1 MRPNSRGKFFCYHHT
16 LFFPRRQIFAPLL
29 HILAL
34 ILRKG
39 SGAVKKILAVLAA
52 ISLLASCAPSAE
64 AGNTKEAKGCIAL
77 TFDDGPS
84 GAITERLLDGLTAR
98 NVKATFFLCGY
109 RIEKYP
115 EIAQRMASCGHE
127 LGLHSNRH
135 DYMQHMTKEEALDD
149 LSECQSILTETT
161 GVTAKLFRPPGG
173 LYSQDLLAASKE
185 LGLSVVFWSVDPH
198 DWDKE
203 KSAQV
208 LPYLL
213 SHAAAGDVILMHDL
227 TEHSVSAA
235 LSFIDTM
242 RARGFEFCTVSEL
255 AALSGVT
262 LAPGTYYNR
271 FPH

>member
-1 MRPNSRGKFFCYHHT
+1 MKR
-16 LFFPRRQIFAPLL
+16 L
-29 HILAL
+29 
-34 ILRKG
+34 
-39 SGAVKKILAVLAA
+39 LAVLTA
-52 ISLLASCAPSAE
+52 ISLVFSCAPSVE
-64 AGNTKEAKGCIAL
+64 AGNTKEAAGYIAL

-84 GAITERLLDGLTAR
+84 GAITEKLLDGLAAR

-109 RIEKYP
+109 RIEKFP
-115 EIAQRMASCGHE
+115 EIAQRMAEEGHE

-149 LSECQSILTETT
+149 LAECQSILTEST
-161 GVTAKLFRPPGG
+161 GVSARLFRPPGG
-173 LYSQDLLAASKE
+173 LYSQALLAASRE

-213 SHAAAGDVILMHDL
+213 SHASAGDIVLMHDL

-242 RARGFEFCTVSEL
+242 YAKGYEFCTVSEL
-255 AALSGVT
+255 AALSGET
-262 LAPGTYYNR
+262 LSPGTYYNR

>member
-1 MRPNSRGKFFCYHHT
+1 MKR
-16 LFFPRRQIFAPLL
+16 L
-29 HILAL
+29 
-34 ILRKG
+34 
-39 SGAVKKILAVLAA
+39 LAVLTA
-52 ISLLASCAPSAE
+52 ISLVFSCAPSVE
-64 AGNTKEAKGCIAL
+64 AGNTKEAAGYIAL

-84 GAITERLLDGLTAR
+84 GAITEKLLDGLAAR

-109 RIEKYP
+109 RIEKFP
-115 EIAQRMASCGHE
+115 EIAQRMAEEGHE

-149 LSECQSILTETT
+149 LAECQSILTEST
-161 GVTAKLFRPPGG
+161 GVSARLFRPPGG
-173 LYSQDLLAASKE
+173 LYSQALLAASRE

-213 SHAAAGDVILMHDL
+213 SHASAGDIILMHDL

-242 RARGFEFCTVSEL
+242 YAKGYEFCTVSEL
-255 AALSGVT
+255 AALSGET
-262 LAPGTYYNR
+262 LSPGTYYNR

>member
-1 MRPNSRGKFFCYHHT
+1 MKR
-16 LFFPRRQIFAPLL
+16 L
-29 HILAL
+29 
-34 ILRKG
+34 
-39 SGAVKKILAVLAA
+39 LAVLTA
-52 ISLLASCAPSAE
+52 ISLVFSCAPSVE
-64 AGNTKEAKGCIAL
+64 AGNTKEAAGYIAL

-84 GAITERLLDGLTAR
+84 GAITEKLLDGLAAR

-109 RIEKYP
+109 RIETFP
-115 EIAQRMASCGHE
+115 EIAQRMAEEGHE

-149 LSECQSILTETT
+149 LAECQSILTEST
-161 GVTAKLFRPPGG
+161 GVSARLFRPPGG
-173 LYSQDLLAASKE
+173 LYSQALLAASRE
-185 LGLSVVFWSVDPH
+185 LGLSIVFWSVDPH

-213 SHAAAGDVILMHDL
+213 SHASAGDIILMHDL

-242 RARGFEFCTVSEL
+242 YAKGYEFCTVSEL
-255 AALSGVT
+255 AALSGET
-262 LAPGTYYNR
+262 LSSGTYYNR

>member
-1 MRPNSRGKFFCYHHT
+1 MKR
-16 LFFPRRQIFAPLL
+16 L
-29 HILAL
+29 
-34 ILRKG
+34 
-39 SGAVKKILAVLAA
+39 LAVLTA
-52 ISLLASCAPSAE
+52 ISLVFSCAPSVE
-64 AGNTKEAKGCIAL
+64 AGNTKEAAGYIAL

-84 GAITERLLDGLTAR
+84 GAITETLLDGLAAR

-109 RIEKYP
+109 RIETFP
-115 EIAQRMASCGHE
+115 EIAQRMAEEGHE

-149 LSECQSILTETT
+149 LAECQSILTEST
-161 GVTAKLFRPPGG
+161 GVSARLFRPPGG
-173 LYSQDLLAASKE
+173 LYSQALLAASRE

-203 KSAQV
+203 KSSQV

-213 SHAAAGDVILMHDL
+213 SHASAGDIILMHDL

-242 RARGFEFCTVSEL
+242 YAKGYEFCTVSEL
-255 AALSGVT
+255 AALSGET
-262 LAPGTYYNR
+262 LSPGTYYNR

>member
-1 MRPNSRGKFFCYHHT
+1 MKR
-16 LFFPRRQIFAPLL
+16 LL
-29 HILAL
+29 AAL
-34 ILRKG
+34 M
-39 SGAVKKILAVLAA
+39 A
-52 ISLLASCAPSAE
+52 ISLALSCAPSAG
-64 AGNTKEAKGCIAL
+64 AGNTTETAGYIAL

-84 GAITERLLDGLTAR
+84 GAITEKLLDGLAAR

-109 RIEKYP
+109 RIETFP
-115 EIAQRMASCGHE
+115 EIAQRMAEEGHE

-149 LSECQSILTETT
+149 LAECQSILTEST
-161 GVTAKLFRPPGG
+161 GVSARLFRPPGG
-173 LYSQDLLAASKE
+173 LYSQALLAASRE

-203 KSAQV
+203 KSSQV

-213 SHAAAGDVILMHDL
+213 SHASAGDIILMHDL

-242 RARGFEFCTVSEL
+242 YAKGYEFCTVSEL
-255 AALSGVT
+255 AALSGKT
-262 LAPGTYYNR
+262 LSSGTYYNR

>member
-1 MRPNSRGKFFCYHHT
+1 MKR
-16 LFFPRRQIFAPLL
+16 LL
-29 HILAL
+29 AAL
-34 ILRKG
+34 M
-39 SGAVKKILAVLAA
+39 A
-52 ISLLASCAPSAE
+52 ISLALSCAPSAG
-64 AGNTKEAKGCIAL
+64 AGNTKEPAGYIAL

-84 GAITERLLDGLTAR
+84 GAITEKLLDGLAAR

-109 RIEKYP
+109 RIEKFP
-115 EIAQRMASCGHE
+115 EIAQRMAEEGHE

-149 LSECQSILTETT
+149 LAECQSILTEST
-161 GVTAKLFRPPGG
+161 GVSARLFRPPGG
-173 LYSQDLLAASKE
+173 LYSQALLAASRE

-213 SHAAAGDVILMHDL
+213 SHASAGDIILMHDL

-242 RARGFEFCTVSEL
+242 
-255 AALSGVT
+255 
-262 LAPGTYYNR
+262 
-271 FPH
+271 

>member
-1 MRPNSRGKFFCYHHT
+1 MKR
-16 LFFPRRQIFAPLL
+16 L
-29 HILAL
+29 
-34 ILRKG
+34 
-39 SGAVKKILAVLAA
+39 LAVLTAF
-52 ISLLASCAPSAE
+52 SLALSCAPSAG
-64 AGNTKEAKGCIAL
+64 AGNTTETADYIAL

-84 GAITERLLDGLTAR
+84 GAITEKLLDGLAAR

-109 RIEKYP
+109 RIEKFP
-115 EIAQRMASCGHE
+115 EIAQRMAEEGHE

-149 LSECQSILTETT
+149 LAECQSILTEST
-161 GVTAKLFRPPGG
+161 GVSARLFRPPGG
-173 LYSQDLLAASKE
+173 LYSQALLAASRE

-203 KSAQV
+203 KSSQV

-213 SHAAAGDVILMHDL
+213 SHASAGDIILMHDL

-242 RARGFEFCTVSEL
+242 YAKGYEFCTVSEL
-255 AALSGVT
+255 AALSGKT
-262 LAPGTYYNR
+262 LSSGTYYNR

>member
-1 MRPNSRGKFFCYHHT
+1 MKRF
-16 LFFPRRQIFAPLL
+16 
-29 HILAL
+29 LAL
-34 ILRKG
+34 LT
-39 SGAVKKILAVLAA
+39 A
-52 ISLLASCAPSAE
+52 ISLAVSCVPGAK
-64 AGNTKEAKGCIAL
+64 AGDAKESQGCIAL

-84 GAITERLLDGLTAR
+84 GAITEKLLDGLAAR

-109 RIEKYP
+109 RIEKFP
-115 EIAQRMASCGHE
+115 EIAQRMAEEGHE

-149 LSECQSILTETT
+149 LSECQSILTEST
-161 GVTAKLFRPPGG
+161 GVSARLFRPPGG
-173 LYSQDLLAASKE
+173 LYSQALLAASRE

-213 SHAAAGDVILMHDL
+213 SHASAGDIILMHDL

-242 RARGFEFCTVSEL
+242 YAKGYEFCTVSEL
-255 AALSGVT
+255 AALSGET
-262 LAPGTYYNR
+262 LSPGTYYNR

>member
-1 MRPNSRGKFFCYHHT
+1 MKR
-16 LFFPRRQIFAPLL
+16 L
-29 HILAL
+29 
-34 ILRKG
+34 
-39 SGAVKKILAVLAA
+39 LAVLTA
-52 ISLLASCAPSAE
+52 ISLVFSCAPSVE
-64 AGNTKEAKGCIAL
+64 AGNTKEAAGYIAL

-84 GAITERLLDGLTAR
+84 GAITEKLLDGLAAR

-109 RIEKYP
+109 RIETFP
-115 EIAQRMASCGHE
+115 EIAQRMAEEGHE

-149 LSECQSILTETT
+149 LAECQSILTEST
-161 GVTAKLFRPPGG
+161 GVSARLFRPPGG
-173 LYSQDLLAASKE
+173 LYSQALLAASRE

-203 KSAQV
+203 KSSQV

-213 SHAAAGDVILMHDL
+213 SHASAGDIILMHDL

-242 RARGFEFCTVSEL
+242 YAKGYEFCTVSEL
-255 AALSGVT
+255 AALSGET
-262 LAPGTYYNR
+262 LSSGTYYNR

>member
-1 MRPNSRGKFFCYHHT
+1 MKR
-16 LFFPRRQIFAPLL
+16 L
-29 HILAL
+29 
-34 ILRKG
+34 
-39 SGAVKKILAVLAA
+39 LAVLTA
-52 ISLLASCAPSAE
+52 ISLAVSCVPGAK
-64 AGNTKEAKGCIAL
+64 AGDTKESQSCIAL

-84 GAITERLLDGLTAR
+84 GAITETLLDGLAAR

-109 RIEKYP
+109 RIETFP
-115 EIAQRMASCGHE
+115 EIAQRMAEEGHE

-149 LSECQSILTETT
+149 LSECQSILTEVT

-173 LYSQDLLAASKE
+173 LYSQDLLDASRE
-185 LGLSVVFWSVDPH
+185 LGLSIVFWSVDPH

-213 SHAAAGDVILMHDL
+213 SHASAGDIILMHDL

-242 RARGFEFCTVSEL
+242 RANGYEFCTVSEL
-255 AALSGVT
+255 AALSGET
-262 LAPGTYYNR
+262 LSSGTYYNR

>member
-1 MRPNSRGKFFCYHHT
+1 MKR
-16 LFFPRRQIFAPLL
+16 L
-29 HILAL
+29 
-34 ILRKG
+34 
-39 SGAVKKILAVLAA
+39 LAVLTA
-52 ISLLASCAPSAE
+52 ISLAFSCAVRAG
-64 AGNTKEAKGCIAL
+64 AGNTTETADYIAL

-84 GAITERLLDGLTAR
+84 GAITEKLLDGLAAR

-109 RIEKYP
+109 RIEKFP
-115 EIAQRMASCGHE
+115 EIAQRMAEEGHE

-149 LSECQSILTETT
+149 LAECQSILTEVT

-173 LYSQDLLAASKE
+173 LYSQDLLDASRE
-185 LGLSVVFWSVDPH
+185 LGLSIVFWSVDPH

-213 SHAAAGDVILMHDL
+213 SHASAGDIILMHDL

-242 RARGFEFCTVSEL
+242 RANGYEFCTVSEL
-255 AALSGVT
+255 AALSGET
-262 LAPGTYYNR
+262 LSSGTYYNR

>member
-1 MRPNSRGKFFCYHHT
+1 MKR
-16 LFFPRRQIFAPLL
+16 L
-29 HILAL
+29 
-34 ILRKG
+34 
-39 SGAVKKILAVLAA
+39 LAVLTA
-52 ISLLASCAPSAE
+52 ISLVFSCAPSVE
-64 AGNTKEAKGCIAL
+64 AGNTKEPAGYIAL

-84 GAITERLLDGLTAR
+84 GAITEKLLDGLAAR

-109 RIEKYP
+109 RIETFP
-115 EIAQRMASCGHE
+115 EIAQRMAEEGHE

-149 LSECQSILTETT
+149 LAECQSILTEST
-161 GVTAKLFRPPGG
+161 GVSARLFRPPGG
-173 LYSQDLLAASKE
+173 LYSQALLAASRE

-203 KSAQV
+203 KSSQV

-213 SHAAAGDVILMHDL
+213 SHASAGDIILMHDL

-242 RARGFEFCTVSEL
+242 YAKGYEFCTVSEL
-255 AALSGVT
+255 AALSGET
-262 LAPGTYYNR
+262 LSPGTYYNR

>member
-1 MRPNSRGKFFCYHHT
+1 MKR
-16 LFFPRRQIFAPLL
+16 L
-29 HILAL
+29 
-34 ILRKG
+34 
-39 SGAVKKILAVLAA
+39 LAVLTA
-52 ISLLASCAPSAE
+52 ISLVFSCAPSVE
-64 AGNTKEAKGCIAL
+64 AGNTKEAAGYIAL

-84 GAITERLLDGLTAR
+84 GAITEKLLDGLAAR

-109 RIEKYP
+109 RIETFP
-115 EIAQRMASCGHE
+115 EIAQRMAEEGHE

-149 LSECQSILTETT
+149 LAECQSILTEST
-161 GVTAKLFRPPGG
+161 GVSARLFRPPGG
-173 LYSQDLLAASKE
+173 LYSQALLAASRE

-203 KSAQV
+203 KSSQV

-213 SHAAAGDVILMHDL
+213 SHASAGDIVLMHDL

-242 RARGFEFCTVSEL
+242 YAKGYEFCTVSEL
-255 AALSGVT
+255 AALSGET
-262 LAPGTYYNR
+262 LSPGTYYNR

>member
-1 MRPNSRGKFFCYHHT
+1 MKR
-16 LFFPRRQIFAPLL
+16 L
-29 HILAL
+29 
-34 ILRKG
+34 
-39 SGAVKKILAVLAA
+39 LAVLTA
-52 ISLLASCAPSAE
+52 ISLVFSCAPSVE
-64 AGNTKEAKGCIAL
+64 AGNTKEAAGYIAL

-84 GAITERLLDGLTAR
+84 GAITEKLLDGLAAR

-109 RIEKYP
+109 RIETFP
-115 EIAQRMASCGHE
+115 EIAQRMAEEGHE

-149 LSECQSILTETT
+149 LAECQSILTEST
-161 GVTAKLFRPPGG
+161 GVSARLFRPPGG
-173 LYSQDLLAASKE
+173 LYSQALLAASRE

-203 KSAQV
+203 KSSQV
-208 LPYLL
+208 LPYVL
-213 SHAAAGDVILMHDL
+213 SHASAGDIILMHDL

-242 RARGFEFCTVSEL
+242 YAKGYEFCTVSEL
-255 AALSGVT
+255 AALSGET
-262 LAPGTYYNR
+262 LSPGTYYNR

>member
-1 MRPNSRGKFFCYHHT
+1 MKR
-16 LFFPRRQIFAPLL
+16 LL
-29 HILAL
+29 AAL
-34 ILRKG
+34 M
-39 SGAVKKILAVLAA
+39 A
-52 ISLLASCAPSAE
+52 ISLAFSCAVRAG
-64 AGNTKEAKGCIAL
+64 AGNTTETADYIAL

-84 GAITERLLDGLTAR
+84 GAITEKLLDGLAAR

-109 RIEKYP
+109 RIETFP
-115 EIAQRMASCGHE
+115 EIAQRMAEEGHE

-149 LSECQSILTETT
+149 LAECQSILTEST
-161 GVTAKLFRPPGG
+161 GVSARLFRPPGG
-173 LYSQDLLAASKE
+173 LYSQALLAASRE

-213 SHAAAGDVILMHDL
+213 SHASAGDIILMHDL

-242 RARGFEFCTVSEL
+242 YAKGYEFCTVSEL
-255 AALSGVT
+255 AALSGET
-262 LAPGTYYNR
+262 LSPGTYYNR

>member
-1 MRPNSRGKFFCYHHT
+1 MKR
-16 LFFPRRQIFAPLL
+16 LL
-29 HILAL
+29 AAL
-34 ILRKG
+34 M
-39 SGAVKKILAVLAA
+39 A
-52 ISLLASCAPSAE
+52 ISLALSCAPSAG
-64 AGNTKEAKGCIAL
+64 AGNTTETAGYIAL

-84 GAITERLLDGLTAR
+84 GAITEKLLDGLAAR

-109 RIEKYP
+109 RIEKFP
-115 EIAQRMASCGHE
+115 EIAQRMAEEGHE

-149 LSECQSILTETT
+149 LAECQSILTEST
-161 GVTAKLFRPPGG
+161 GVSARLFRPPGG
-173 LYSQDLLAASKE
+173 LYSQALLAASRE

-203 KSAQV
+203 KSSQV

-213 SHAAAGDVILMHDL
+213 SHASAGDIILMHDL

-242 RARGFEFCTVSEL
+242 YAKGYEFCTVSEL
-255 AALSGVT
+255 AALSGET
-262 LAPGTYYNR
+262 LSPGTYYNR

>member
-1 MRPNSRGKFFCYHHT
+1 MKR
-16 LFFPRRQIFAPLL
+16 L
-29 HILAL
+29 
-34 ILRKG
+34 
-39 SGAVKKILAVLAA
+39 LAVLTAF
-52 ISLLASCAPSAE
+52 SLALSCAPSAG
-64 AGNTKEAKGCIAL
+64 AGNTTETADYIAL

-84 GAITERLLDGLTAR
+84 GAITEKLLDGLAAR

-109 RIEKYP
+109 RIEKFP
-115 EIAQRMASCGHE
+115 EIAQRMAEEGHE

-149 LSECQSILTETT
+149 LAECQSILTEST
-161 GVTAKLFRPPGG
+161 GVSARLFRPPGG
-173 LYSQDLLAASKE
+173 LYSQALLAASRE

-213 SHAAAGDVILMHDL
+213 SHASAGDIILMHDL

-242 RARGFEFCTVSEL
+242 HAKGYEFCTVSEL
-255 AALSGVT
+255 AALSGET
-262 LAPGTYYNR
+262 LSPGTYYNR

>member
-1 MRPNSRGKFFCYHHT
+1 MKK
-16 LFFPRRQIFAPLL
+16 LL
-29 HILAL
+29 SGL
-34 ILRKG
+34 I
-39 SGAVKKILAVLAA
+39 A
-52 ISLLASCAPSAE
+52 ISLIVSCAIPAG
-64 AGNTKEAKGCIAL
+64 AGNTKGPKGCIAL

-84 GAITERLLDGLTAR
+84 GAITEKLLDGLAAR
-98 NVKATFFLCGY
+98 NVKVTFFLCGY

-115 EIAQRMASCGHE
+115 EIAQRMAEDGHE
-127 LGLHSNRH
+127 LALHSNRH

-149 LSECQSILTETT
+149 LTDCQSILTETT

-173 LYSQDLLAASKE
+173 LYSQDLLSASRE
-185 LGLSVVFWSVDPH
+185 LGLSVVFWSIDPH

-203 KSAQV
+203 NSAQV

-213 SHAAAGDVILMHDL
+213 SHASAGDVVLMHDL

>member
-1 MRPNSRGKFFCYHHT
+1 MKR
-16 LFFPRRQIFAPLL
+16 L
-29 HILAL
+29 
-34 ILRKG
+34 
-39 SGAVKKILAVLAA
+39 LAVLTA
-52 ISLLASCAPSAE
+52 ISLVFSCAPSVE
-64 AGNTKEAKGCIAL
+64 AGNTKEAAGYIAL

-84 GAITERLLDGLTAR
+84 GAITEKLLDGLAAR

-109 RIEKYP
+109 RIETFP
-115 EIAQRMASCGHE
+115 EIAQRMAEEGHE

-149 LSECQSILTETT
+149 LAECPSILTEST
-161 GVTAKLFRPPGG
+161 GVSARLFRPPGG
-173 LYSQDLLAASKE
+173 LYSQALLAASRE

-203 KSAQV
+203 KSSQV

-213 SHAAAGDVILMHDL
+213 SHASAGDIILMHDL

-242 RARGFEFCTVSEL
+242 YAKGYEFCTVSEL
-255 AALSGVT
+255 AALSGET
-262 LAPGTYYNR
+262 LSPGTYYNR

>member
-1 MRPNSRGKFFCYHHT
+1 MKR
-16 LFFPRRQIFAPLL
+16 LL
-29 HILAL
+29 AAL
-34 ILRKG
+34 M
-39 SGAVKKILAVLAA
+39 A
-52 ISLLASCAPSAE
+52 ISLALSCAPSAG
-64 AGNTKEAKGCIAL
+64 AGNTTETADYIAL

-84 GAITERLLDGLTAR
+84 GAITEKLLDGLAAR

-109 RIEKYP
+109 RIEKFP
-115 EIAQRMASCGHE
+115 EIAQRMAEEGHE

-149 LSECQSILTETT
+149 LAECQSILTEST
-161 GVTAKLFRPPGG
+161 GVSARLFRPPGG
-173 LYSQDLLAASKE
+173 LYSQALLAASQE
-185 LGLSVVFWSVDPH
+185 LGLSIVFWSVDPH

-213 SHAAAGDVILMHDL
+213 SHASAGDIILMHDL

-242 RARGFEFCTVSEL
+242 YAKGYEFCTVSEL
-255 AALSGVT
+255 AALSGET
-262 LAPGTYYNR
+262 LSPGTYYNR

>member
-1 MRPNSRGKFFCYHHT
+1 MKR
-16 LFFPRRQIFAPLL
+16 L
-29 HILAL
+29 
-34 ILRKG
+34 
-39 SGAVKKILAVLAA
+39 LAVLTA
-52 ISLLASCAPSAE
+52 ISLVFSCAPSVE
-64 AGNTKEAKGCIAL
+64 AGNTKEAAGYIAL

-84 GAITERLLDGLTAR
+84 GAITEKLLDGLAAR

-109 RIEKYP
+109 RIEKFP
-115 EIAQRMASCGHE
+115 EIAQRMAEEGHE

-149 LSECQSILTETT
+149 LAECQSILTEST
-161 GVTAKLFRPPGG
+161 GVSARLFRPPGG
-173 LYSQDLLAASKE
+173 LYSQALLAASRE
-185 LGLSVVFWSVDPH
+185 LGLSIVFWSVDPH

-203 KSAQV
+203 KSSQV

-213 SHAAAGDVILMHDL
+213 SHASAGDIILMHDL

-242 RARGFEFCTVSEL
+242 YAKGYEFCTVSEL
-255 AALSGVT
+255 AALSGET
-262 LAPGTYYNR
+262 LSPGTYYNR

>member
-1 MRPNSRGKFFCYHHT
+1 MKR
-16 LFFPRRQIFAPLL
+16 L
-29 HILAL
+29 
-34 ILRKG
+34 
-39 SGAVKKILAVLAA
+39 LAVLTAF
-52 ISLLASCAPSAE
+52 LLAFSCAVRAG
-64 AGNTKEAKGCIAL
+64 AGNTTETAGYIAL

-84 GAITERLLDGLTAR
+84 GAITEKLLDGLAAR

-109 RIEKYP
+109 RIETFP
-115 EIAQRMASCGHE
+115 EIAQRMAEEGHE
-127 LGLHSNRH
+127 LGLHSTRH

-149 LSECQSILTETT
+149 LAECQSILTEST
-161 GVTAKLFRPPGG
+161 GVSARLFRPPGG
-173 LYSQDLLAASKE
+173 LYSQALLAASRE

-203 KSAQV
+203 KSSQV

-213 SHAAAGDVILMHDL
+213 SHASAGDIILMHDL

-242 RARGFEFCTVSEL
+242 YAKGYEFCTVSEL
-255 AALSGVT
+255 AALSGET
-262 LAPGTYYNR
+262 LSPGTYYNR

>member
-1 MRPNSRGKFFCYHHT
+1 MKR
-16 LFFPRRQIFAPLL
+16 L
-29 HILAL
+29 
-34 ILRKG
+34 
-39 SGAVKKILAVLAA
+39 LAVLTA
-52 ISLLASCAPSAE
+52 ISLVFSCAPSVE
-64 AGNTKEAKGCIAL
+64 AGNTKEAAGYIAL

-84 GAITERLLDGLTAR
+84 GAITEKLLDGLAAR

-109 RIEKYP
+109 RIETFP
-115 EIAQRMASCGHE
+115 EIAQRMAEEGHE

-149 LSECQSILTETT
+149 LAECQSILTEST
-161 GVTAKLFRPPGG
+161 GVSARLFRPPGG
-173 LYSQDLLAASKE
+173 LYSQALLAASRE

-203 KSAQV
+203 KSSQV

-213 SHAAAGDVILMHDL
+213 SHASAGDIILMHDL

-242 RARGFEFCTVSEL
+242 YAKGYEFCTVSEL
-255 AALSGVT
+255 AALSGET
-262 LAPGTYYNR
+262 LSPGTYYNR
-271 FPH
+271 FPY

>member
-1 MRPNSRGKFFCYHHT
+1 MKR
-16 LFFPRRQIFAPLL
+16 L
-29 HILAL
+29 
-34 ILRKG
+34 
-39 SGAVKKILAVLAA
+39 LAVLTA
-52 ISLLASCAPSAE
+52 ISLVFSCAPSVE
-64 AGNTKEAKGCIAL
+64 AGNTKEAAGYIAL

-84 GAITERLLDGLTAR
+84 GAITEKLLDGLAAR

-109 RIEKYP
+109 RIETFP
-115 EIAQRMASCGHE
+115 EIAQRMAEEGHE

-135 DYMQHMTKEEALDD
+135 NYMQHMTKEEALDD
-149 LSECQSILTETT
+149 LAECQSILTEST
-161 GVTAKLFRPPGG
+161 GVSARLFRPPGG
-173 LYSQDLLAASKE
+173 LYSQALLAASRE

-203 KSAQV
+203 KSSQV

-213 SHAAAGDVILMHDL
+213 SHASAGDIILMHDL

-242 RARGFEFCTVSEL
+242 YAKGYEFCTVSEL
-255 AALSGVT
+255 AALSGKT
-262 LAPGTYYNR
+262 LSPGTYYNR

>member
-1 MRPNSRGKFFCYHHT
+1 MKR
-16 LFFPRRQIFAPLL
+16 L
-29 HILAL
+29 
-34 ILRKG
+34 
-39 SGAVKKILAVLAA
+39 LAVLTA
-52 ISLLASCAPSAE
+52 ISLVFSCAPSVE
-64 AGNTKEAKGCIAL
+64 AGNTKEAAGYIAL

-84 GAITERLLDGLTAR
+84 GAITEKLLDGLAAR

-109 RIEKYP
+109 RIETFP
-115 EIAQRMASCGHE
+115 EIAQRMAEEGHE

-149 LSECQSILTETT
+149 LAECQSILTEST
-161 GVTAKLFRPPGG
+161 GVSARLFRPPGG
-173 LYSQDLLAASKE
+173 LYSQALLAASRE

-203 KSAQV
+203 KSSQV

-213 SHAAAGDVILMHDL
+213 SHASAGDIILMHDL

-242 RARGFEFCTVSEL
+242 RANGYEFCTVSEL
-255 AALSGVT
+255 AALSGET
-262 LAPGTYYNR
+262 LSSGTYYNR

>member
-1 MRPNSRGKFFCYHHT
+1 MKR
-16 LFFPRRQIFAPLL
+16 L
-29 HILAL
+29 
-34 ILRKG
+34 
-39 SGAVKKILAVLAA
+39 LAVLTA
-52 ISLLASCAPSAE
+52 ISLVFSCAPSVE
-64 AGNTKEAKGCIAL
+64 AGNTKEAAGYIAL
-77 TFDDGPS
+77 TFVDGPS
-84 GAITERLLDGLTAR
+84 GAITEKLLDGLAAR

-109 RIEKYP
+109 RIETFP
-115 EIAQRMASCGHE
+115 EIAQRMAEEGHE

-149 LSECQSILTETT
+149 LAECQSILTEST
-161 GVTAKLFRPPGG
+161 GVSARLFRPPGG
-173 LYSQDLLAASKE
+173 LYSQALLAASRE
-185 LGLSVVFWSVDPH
+185 LGLSIVFWSVDPH

-213 SHAAAGDVILMHDL
+213 SHASAGDIVLMHDL

-242 RARGFEFCTVSEL
+242 YAKGYEFCTVSEL
-255 AALSGVT
+255 AALSGET
-262 LAPGTYYNR
+262 LSPGTYYNR